1 MCRRQAPRPPAPPR
15 TGTRICASS
24 GRQEPVGRA
33 DDESCEPEDP
43 GDEACRGSEGP
54 LKRAIRRADTAQG
67 ARAGPDREGREDAE
81 RETEKTQDE
90 RARCGAISHRA
101 LAPSGSLPERTVAQK
116 KVTMIHRT
124 FFNPL
129 ISARPTMLMTHRT
142 QAIGC
147 RKIASRISTRSF
159 ITA

>member
-116 KVTMIHRT
+116 DVDDGADPPDEGDDDPQDLLQPAHLGA
-124 FFNPL
+124 PDDVDD
-129 ISARPTMLMTHRT
+129 T
-142 QAIGC
+142 QDP
-147 RKIASRISTRSF
+147 
-159 ITA
+159 